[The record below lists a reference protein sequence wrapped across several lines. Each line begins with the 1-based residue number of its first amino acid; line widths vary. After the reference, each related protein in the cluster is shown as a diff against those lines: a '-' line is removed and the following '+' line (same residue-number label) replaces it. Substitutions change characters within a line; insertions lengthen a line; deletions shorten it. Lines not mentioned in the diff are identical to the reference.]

1 MYVLR
6 QSQQDGEWLR
16 GRALA
21 WGARDR
27 GFDSRLPEILLLDGE
42 TVSRSPLEGKF

>member
-1 MYVLR
+1 MIKYKSGLKKPPYF
-6 QSQQDGEWLR
+6 GEWLR

-27 GFDSRLPEILLLDGE
+27 GFESRLPDHLKLLYGA
-42 TVSRSPLEGKF
+42 

>member
-1 MYVLR
+1 MGSRKTAAYY
-6 QSQQDGEWLR
+6 GEWLR

-27 GFDSRLPEILLLDGE
+27 GFDSRLPDHLKLIY
-42 TVSRSPLEGKF
+42 TV

>member
-1 MYVLR
+1 MLVTGKVAR
-6 QSQQDGEWLR
+6 FGEWLR

-27 GFDSRLPEILLLDGE
+27 GFDSRLPDHLKIDLAA
-42 TVSRSPLEGKF
+42 